1 MMSPDEWY
9 GFRPVVNFEES
20 FDALYGLEFAEDDP
34 AEPDVVRGRVP
45 IRPALLGLSGAVS
58 GGVLAAAAEALAS
71 RATAIAVIPEGNM
84 AQGMSNDT
92 SVTAPVSEGA
102 IHVEARVV
110 SRADDAWVWTVV
122 HRDDAGGLC
131 GFSRITVAVRPMRQ
145 K

>member
-20 FDALYGLEFAEDDP
+20 FDAVYGLEFAEDDP

-71 RATAIAVIPEGNM
+71 RATAIAVLM
-84 AQGMSNDT
+84 K
-92 SVTAPVSEGA
+92 
-102 IHVEARVV
+102 
-110 SRADDAWVWTVV
+110 SRLRLVP
-122 HRDDAGGLC
+122 
-131 GFSRITVAVRPMRQ
+131 VRPTVCAQ
-145 K
+145 ISALVTGSTIAVATSAGCGAWCQ

>member
-1 MMSPDEWY
+1 
-9 GFRPVVNFEES
+9 
-20 FDALYGLEFAEDDP
+20 
-34 AEPDVVRGRVP
+34 
-45 IRPALLGLSGAVS
+45 
-58 GGVLAAAAEALAS
+58 
-71 RATAIAVIPEGNM
+71 
-84 AQGMSNDT
+84 
-92 SVTAPVSEGA
+92 VTAPVSEGA